1 MNETNNFNGMN
12 MQNNGVNN
20 NSIPNNQ
27 NTSNFNQNPNGFN
40 NNINQNPNGF
50 NNDLNLNQNQNN
62 YNGGNNF
69 YQNPSNY
76 NANNNGNNKTVMY
89 ILIGAVALVVIA
101 VLVFCVFGSKTLTC
115 TSKKDVAKE
124 EYVMKFRFNKLKS
137 ADATI
142 TFDLSDYT
150 DIDGFDEYK
159 EKFITDTKELF
170 EDEFDGIKPTVKENG
185 DKVTF
190 DFTLDKKYFEENGST
205 NNYDELKKEMEE
217 DDYTC
222 K

>member
-12 MQNNGVNN
+12 MQNNEVNN

-40 NNINQNPNGF
+40 NN
-50 NNDLNLNQNQNN
+50 LNQNQNN
-62 YNGGNNF
+62 FNGGNNY

-76 NANNNGNNKTVMY
+76 NASNNGNNKTGMY

-115 TSKKDVAKE
+115 TSKKDVYKE
-124 EYVMKFRFNKLKS
+124 EYVMNFRFNKLKS

-142 TFDLSDYT
+142 TYDLSDYA
-150 DIDGFDEYK
+150 DIDNFDEYK
-159 EKFITDTKELF
+159 EEFITDTKELF
-170 EDEFDGIKPTVKENG
+170 EDEFDGIKATIKENG
-185 DKVTF
+185 NKVTF
-190 DFTLDKKYFEENGST
+190 NFTLDKKYFEENGST
-205 NNYDELKKEMEE
+205 NNYDELKKEMED